1 MNRERLYRAI
11 GDIDMKW
18 VAESERPGKKKR
30 ARARW
35 GALAACLC
43 LLAAA
48 PFLLQALNT
57 FQLPLFSAGGGSGPP
72 NITIDGRTFCV
83 SSHVSVSAELPDG
96 FALAGETAVADS
108 GLGDCPYYLN
118 PDIPEWVYVYH
129 EVNTDGTLDALGH
142 LNRTEPH
149 KAYVRYVDQQLR
161 GKDLLCYQG
170 NLYISMWSADYYG
183 DDPDISEAYHDE
195 MEERFGPRIEGDAP
209 DGFVSVGI
217 AAFSGDDTIPSGTL
231 SSNQGQ
237 AEVYCSPNEPD
248 VALVRT
254 HWFTSTK
261 EEGRE
266 TRHEGFDVYIRY
278 DAPFA

>member
-83 SSHVSVSAELPDG
+83 SPHVSVSAELPDA

-129 EVNTDGTLDALGH
+129 EVTTDGTLDALGH
-142 LNRTEPH
+142 LKRTEPH
-149 KAYVRYVDQQLR
+149 DAYVRYVDQRLR
-161 GKDLLCYQG
+161 GKDLLCCQG
-170 NLYISMWSADYYG
+170 DLYISMWSADYYG
-183 DDPDISEAYHDE
+183 EDPDVSEAYYNE
-195 MEERFGPRIEGDAP
+195 MEERFGLRIEGDAP
-209 DGFVSVGI
+209 DSFVSVGI

-254 HWFTSTK
+254 HWFTSTE

-266 TRHEGFDVYIRY
+266 IRHEGFDVYIRY

>member
-108 GLGDCPYYLN
+108 GLGDCPYYLH
-118 PDIPEWVYVYH
+118 PDIPAWGYVYH
-129 EVNTDGTLDALGH
+129 DLTTDRTLDALGH
-142 LNRTEPH
+142 LKRTEPH
-149 KAYVRYVDQQLR
+149 DAYVRYVDQRLR
-161 GKDLLCYQG
+161 GKDLLCCQG
-170 NLYISMWSADYYG
+170 DLYISMWSADYYG
-183 DDPDISEAYHDE
+183 EDPDVSEAYYNE
-195 MEERFGPRIEGDAP
+195 MEERFGLRIEGDAP
-209 DGFVSVGI
+209 DSFVSVGI

-254 HWFTSTK
+254 HWFTSTE

-266 TRHEGFDVYIRY
+266 IRHEGFDVYIRY

>member
-1 MNRERLYRAI
+1 
-11 GDIDMKW
+11 MKW

-57 FQLPLFSAGGGSGPP
+57 FQLPLFSTGGGSGPP

-96 FALAGETAVADS
+96 FALAGETTVADS

-118 PDIPEWVYVYH
+118 PDVPEWVYVYH
-129 EVNTDGTLDALGH
+129 EVTTDGTLDALGH
-142 LNRTEPH
+142 LTRTEPH
-149 KAYVRYVDQQLR
+149 DAYVRYVDQRLR
-161 GKDLLCYQG
+161 GKDLLCCQG
-170 NLYISMWSADYYG
+170 ELYISMWSADYYG
-183 DDPDISEAYHDE
+183 EDPDVSEAYYDE
-195 MEERFGPRIEGDAP
+195 MEERFGLRIEGDAP

-217 AAFSGDDTIPSGTL
+217 ATFSGDDTIPSGTL

-261 EEGRE
+261 EEGGE

-278 DAPFA
+278 DAPFE

>member
-96 FALAGETAVADS
+96 FALAGETTVADS

-118 PDIPEWVYVYH
+118 PDVPEWVYVYH
-129 EVNTDGTLDALGH
+129 EVTTDGTLDALGH
-142 LNRTEPH
+142 LTRTEPH
-149 KAYVRYVDQQLR
+149 DAYVRYVDQRLR
-161 GKDLLCYQG
+161 GKDLLCCQG
-170 NLYISMWSADYYG
+170 DLYISMWSADYYG
-183 DDPDISEAYHDE
+183 EDPDVSEAYYNE
-195 MEERFGPRIEGDAP
+195 MEERFGLRIEGDAP
-209 DGFVSVGI
+209 DSFVSVGI
-217 AAFSGDDTIPSGTL
+217 AAFSGHDTIPSGTL

-254 HWFTSTK
+254 HWFTSTE

-266 TRHEGFDVYIRY
+266 IRHEGFDVFIRY
-278 DAPFA
+278 DASFE

>member
-129 EVNTDGTLDALGH
+129 EVTTDGTLDALGH
-142 LNRTEPH
+142 LKRTEPH
-149 KAYVRYVDQQLR
+149 DAYVRYVDQRLR
-161 GKDLLCYQG
+161 GKDLLCCQG
-170 NLYISMWSADYYG
+170 DLYISMWSADYYG
-183 DDPDISEAYHDE
+183 EDPDVSEAYYNE
-195 MEERFGPRIEGDAP
+195 MEERFGLRIEGDAP
-209 DGFVSVGI
+209 DSFVSVGI

-254 HWFTSTK
+254 HWFTSTE

-266 TRHEGFDVYIRY
+266 IRHEGFDVFIRY
-278 DAPFA
+278 DASFE

>member
-1 MNRERLYRAI
+1 MRWA
-11 GDIDMKW
+11 
-18 VAESERPGKKKR
+18 AESERPREKKR
-30 ARARW
+30 ARAGR

-48 PFLLQALNT
+48 PFLLRALNT
-57 FQLPLFSAGGGSGPP
+57 FQLPLFSTGGGSGPP
-72 NITIDGRTFCV
+72 NITIDGRTFYV
-83 SSHVSVSAELPDG
+83 SSHVSVSCELPDG
-96 FALAGETAVADS
+96 FALAGETTVADS

-118 PDIPEWVYVYH
+118 PDLPEWVYVYH

-149 KAYVRYVDQQLR
+149 DAYVRYVDQRLR
-161 GKDLLCYQG
+161 GKDLLCCQG
-170 NLYISMWSADYYG
+170 ELYISMWSADYYG
-183 DDPDISEAYHDE
+183 EDPDVSEAYHDE
-195 MEERFGPRIEGDAP
+195 MEERFGLRIEGDAP

-217 AAFSGDDTIPSGTL
+217 AAFSGHDTIPSGTL

-261 EEGRE
+261 EEGGE